1 MGSDEPA
8 TNLTDYPRP
17 NVAVDV
23 VLLTICDG
31 RLLTLL
37 TRRPSQGIGAL
48 WSLPG
53 GFVRPGESADDA
65 AARVLTNK
73 VGLEDLFL
81 EQLYTF
87 SAPERDPRGWV
98 MSVAYYALV
107 PWETLAR
114 ASRLGDEP
122 DAKLFELGVA
132 WAGEAGGPAVVKDG
146 TGKPLALA
154 FDHADILGMAV
165 LRLRG
170 KIWYKPVAFETV
182 PAQFSLGELQTVYE
196 TILGRHLNKSAFR
209 RRLLASGLI
218 APTGSKRPAGGAAF
232 RPPAL
237 YRFVPAEPAEQE

>member
-1 MGSDEPA
+1 
-8 TNLTDYPRP
+8 
-17 NVAVDV
+17 VAVDV

-37 TRRPSQGIGAL
+37 VRRPDQGTWA
-48 WSLPG
+48 LPG
-53 GFVRPGESADDA
+53 GFVRPGESADQA
-65 AARVLTNK
+65 AARVLINK
-73 VGLEDLFL
+73 VGLEGLFL

-107 PWETLAR
+107 PWETLR
-114 ASRLGDEP
+114 GASKLCDEP
-122 DAKLFELGVA
+122 DARLFELGVA
-132 WAGEAGGPAVVKDG
+132 WTGELGGPATVIDG
-146 TGKPLALA
+146 AGKPLALA
-154 FDHADILGMAV
+154 FDHTDILGLAV

-196 TILGRHLNKSAFR
+196 TILGRSLNKSAFR

-218 APTGSKRPAGGAAF
+218 APTGSKRPSAESAF

-237 YRFVPAEPAEQE
+237 YRFCPTDNEIAGPDNKVVNPALKEKQVVR